1 MPYIEIV
8 SGEVFIEKVRK
19 LYAAFMDVEKAY
31 DKVDREDMTY
41 LRSECRITL
50 GDRMMNVEVCE
61 QCGVGLDV
69 LESVKKNTLRWFGH
83 VECT

>member
-1 MPYIEIV
+1 M
-8 SGEVFIEKVRK
+8 

-31 DKVDREDMTY
+31 DKVDREGMTY
-41 LRSECRITL
+41 LRSECRITW

-69 LESVKKNTLRWFGH
+69 LESVKRNTLRWFGH